1 MYSLDG
7 KTEAQRDSTGFEI
20 LPPPSLSF
28 RPSVCGFP
36 ESRWPGAAPSE
47 NHSPESGPWLEMGEL
62 PPAYPC
68 LSLVGLSLLIDWL
81 RIIWGAVTQPFP
93 SSGWFTPLPS
103 GHGQRQMEL
112 TPNTPRLTGELQA
125 RAFPEGLPRLQTNLT
140 HTCPEAHSPAVLQEI
155 SPKRSAVEQSLIRNV
170 FGRNIW
176 RIKRG
181 LNINLYL
188 QNWIRS
194 REKLNRR
201 SWMEQ
206 LSPRTGFFG
215 GCGCVFCC
223 RCEFLEPLS
232 YL

>member
-93 SSGWFTPLPS
+93 SSGWSTPLPR

-112 TPNTPRLTGELQA
+112 TLHTPRLTGELQA
-125 RAFPEGLPRLQTNLT
+125 RAFPEGLPQLQTNLT

-155 SPKRSAVEQSLIRNV
+155 SCWTVFNQECFWKEHMENQKGAKYKPVFTELNKEQ
-170 FGRNIW
+170 
-176 RIKRG
+176 
-181 LNINLYL
+181 
-188 QNWIRS
+188 
-194 REKLNRR
+194 REA
-201 SWMEQ
+201 EQ
-206 LSPRTGFFG
+206 KELDGAALS
-215 GCGCVFCC
+215 
-223 RCEFLEPLS
+223 
-232 YL
+232 